1 MLTSFQGVG
10 RLHIRGLMLSRRLL
24 QSSAVLTLAP
34 IGLCLRPALLSSSAG
49 AGRKLWIFVDD
60 VASPRAQV
68 CCAHLDATGISE
80 FASETVVST
89 EMRLANHGS
98 DVARLSR
105 VTLRRGVA
113 HYLCLAARASITD
126 HAPEISLPST
136 RCDYRVLHLILALS
150 RAHPAAG
157 PQSIAHP
164 LSSALFIPHLAARS
178 RVRDLSPRAPG
189 PRRMRWLR
197 AHTFPQSNAADI
209 VPCSDR
215 PGNAA
220 DQPPHRIPCDSVR

>member
-1 MLTSFQGVG
+1 MLTSFHGVG
-10 RLHIRGLMLSRRLL
+10 RLRIRGLMLSRRLL
-24 QSSAVLTLAP
+24 QSAAVLTLAP

-68 CCAHLDATGISE
+68 CCAHLDATGVSE

-98 DVARLSR
+98 NVARLSR

-126 HAPEISLPST
+126 HAPPSSLPST
-136 RCDYRVLHLILALS
+136 RCDYRVLHLFLALS
-150 RAHPAAG
+150 RAHPAVG
-157 PQSIAHP
+157 PQSVCVSEPALLSNSAGAGRNFNCSSCRSNP
-164 LSSALFIPHLAARS
+164 SRMCPGWNSSA
-178 RVRDLSPRAPG
+178 APAE
-189 PRRMRWLR
+189 P
-197 AHTFPQSNAADI
+197 
-209 VPCSDR
+209 
-215 PGNAA
+215 
-220 DQPPHRIPCDSVR
+220 SVRNRTAP